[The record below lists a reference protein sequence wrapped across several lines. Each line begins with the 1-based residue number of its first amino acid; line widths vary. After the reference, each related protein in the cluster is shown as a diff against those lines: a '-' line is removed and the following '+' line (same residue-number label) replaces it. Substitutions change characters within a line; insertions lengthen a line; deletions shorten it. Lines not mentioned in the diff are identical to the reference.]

1 MLEVEGFVNAGGRPR
16 GRTLWSAPPAEFD
29 FGPYRVTREVTV
41 RTGLP
46 RKGAGSRCQL
56 TVVEAPSGSSVECEL
71 ERVGMPLMT
80 ELRRGI
86 AGTVDGE
93 PFTVRRTGGL
103 GLRRRDRVVEI
114 SGAVGLSLG
123 YERRQT
129 MIRRADDSTL
139 VWTSASGGLL
149 SLDVDLREAAVICM
163 LVVNSVQ
170 QSSSMLRFLHF
181 L

>member
-1 MLEVEGFVNAGGRPR
+1 MVSRSRFGELAAWGCGG
-16 GRTLWSAPPAEFD
+16 A
-29 FGPYRVTREVTV
+29 
-41 RTGLP
+41 
-46 RKGAGSRCQL
+46 
-56 TVVEAPSGSSVECEL
+56 
-71 ERVGMPLMT
+71 
-80 ELRRGI
+80 I
-86 AGTVDGE
+86 
-93 PFTVRRTGGL
+93 
-103 GLRRRDRVVEI
+103 RVVEI

-123 YERRQT
+123 YERRQS